1 MWASSS
7 ARSAFASAFVSPF
20 AVCQTVSLS
29 HHAKGTERLWEH
41 TFATAQGH
49 ARTQYRRA
57 IERKNILG
65 AEMALREMG
74 AMTSSR
80 RSTTSPY
87 WPSYGQRRRRAR
99 RSAGTAGSRPR
110 RRC

>member
-1 MWASSS
+1 
-7 ARSAFASAFVSPF
+7 V
-20 AVCQTVSLS
+20 
-29 HHAKGTERLWEH
+29 
-41 TFATAQGH
+41 TAQGH

-87 WPSYGQRRRRAR
+87 
-99 RSAGTAGSRPR
+99 
-110 RRC
+110 